1 MRRIILVIFFLM
13 LSTGYTLAE
22 EKPAK
27 VEKNE
32 QVEAEKVKKPAEAND
47 SINWI
52 GNKLCPVSGKPVGGS
67 PEAPMFYSD
76 YQGYRIG
83 FMCPVCK
90 GKFDSANT
98 ELKDEYLQK
107 ALASPAKEKPKK

>member
-1 MRRIILVIFFLM
+1 MRHIILVIFFLM
-13 LSTGYTLAE
+13 LSTGYALAE

-32 QVEAEKVKKPAEAND
+32 KVEAEKAKKPVEANN
-47 SINWI
+47 SINWV
-52 GNKLCPVSGKPVGGS
+52 GNKLCPISGKPVGGS
-67 PEAPMFYSD
+67 PEAPIFYSD
-76 YQGYRIG
+76 YQGHRIG

-90 GKFDSANT
+90 GKFDSANA

-107 ALASPAKEKPKK
+107 ALTEQKKSKAKN